1 MIELV
6 KLRCM
11 WSKDLVKHGAY
22 KVCSAHGEVIFNV
35 LKPAI
40 CYQPS
45 VSNRYF
51 KYLGARVYRYVSK
64 FRLVKT
70 TLNNNTYLRNLP
82 MEFPLSDNYKE
93 GLEFPFLDFPSIF
106 I

>member
-1 MIELV
+1 MPIITSSPVANFGDHPL
-6 KLRCM
+6 
-11 WSKDLVKHGAY
+11 
-22 KVCSAHGEVIFNV
+22 CSAHGEVIFNV